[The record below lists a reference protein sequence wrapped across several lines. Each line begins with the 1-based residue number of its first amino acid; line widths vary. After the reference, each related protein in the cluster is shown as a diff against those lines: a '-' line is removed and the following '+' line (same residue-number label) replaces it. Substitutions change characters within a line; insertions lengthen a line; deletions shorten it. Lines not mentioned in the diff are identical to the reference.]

1 MSSVWDFCTHFS
13 DVISWRNQWWHC
25 EMLAFFSVF
34 SFCLTKLGHIHVKY
48 TYTKQRH
55 VVRVRDLISF
65 EPHLH
70 GRVGIL

>member
-1 MSSVWDFCTHFS
+1 
-13 DVISWRNQWWHC
+13 
-25 EMLAFFSVF
+25 MLAVFSVF
-34 SFCLTKLGHIHVKY
+34 PFCLTKHGDIHVKY

-55 VVRVRDLISF
+55 VVNRVRDLISF

>member
-1 MSSVWDFCTHFS
+1 
-13 DVISWRNQWWHC
+13 
-25 EMLAFFSVF
+25 MLAVFSVF
-34 SFCLTKLGHIHVKY
+34 PFCLTKHGVHVKY
-48 TYTKQRH
+48 TYVKQRH